1 VADRRVTLQTIAD
14 AVGVSRTTVS
24 NAYNRPDQLAPSLRE
39 LILSRARDLGYGGP
53 DPAAR
58 RLRSGRRDTIGLLFT
73 EQLGYAFTDPAAVLL
88 LQGIARATEAA
99 GSSLLLIPARECGTP
114 RDLLRD
120 AVVDGFCLYSLSDGH
135 PAIATVVERGLP
147 SVVVDEPRTAGLS
160 FVGIDDRAGARAVA
174 RHLIELGHRR
184 FGVILDRVIGDGVS
198 GFVDASR
205 LAGGTYRVTRDRMAG
220 YADALTAAGVAL
232 DGVPVVEAATN
243 ARDEGAAGARRL
255 LDRDPGLTAI
265 LAMTDQLALGALEVL
280 RERGAAVPGAVSLVG
295 FDDIPEAATA
305 SPPLTT
311 VRQPLARKGEE
322 AGRLLVAPPARP
334 AEVLLDVEL
343 VARGSTGPHPGPPP
357 AR

>member
-24 NAYNRPDQLAPSLRE
+24 NAYNRPDQLAPALRE

-135 PAIATVVERGLP
+135 PAVAAVVERGLP

-160 FVGIDDRAGARAVA
+160 FVGIDDRGGARALA

-184 FGVILDRVIGDGVS
+184 FGVILDRVTGDGVT

-205 LAGGTYRVTRDRMAG
+205 LAGASYRVTRDRMAG
-220 YADALTAAGVAL
+220 YVDEFAAAGIGL
-232 DGVPVVEAATN
+232 HEVPVVEAATN
-243 ARDEGAAGARRL
+243 ARDEGAARAREL
-255 LDRDPGLTAI
+255 LQRAPDLTALI
-265 LAMTDQLALGALEVL
+265 AMTDQLAFGALDVL
-280 RERGAAVPGAVSLVG
+280 RERGVAVPGAISVVG
-295 FDDIPEAATA
+295 FDDVPDAAT
-305 SPPLTT
+305 SDPPLTT
-311 VRQPLARKGEE
+311 VRQPLLRKGEE
-322 AGRLLVAPPARP
+322 AGRLLATPPDEP
-334 AEVLLDVEL
+334 TEVLLAVEL
-343 VARGSTGPHPGPPP
+343 VVRASTGPPP
-357 AR
+357 R